1 MLDFDNL
8 FFLSGHLEHLGKLTQ
23 GKQKQYLKFSLVT
36 KVNNKPMPFF
46 MIAFDKVAIELA
58 KLNQDDTIMVNFT
71 TREQNYVDP
80 KTKKR
85 RWETVL
91 TVNNFTL
98 LKTAMRK
105 AQAVN
110 DNHNQKLAAV
120 PNQKGAVRSHSSILG
135 DAPEKNEGTVSALS
149 YEEQRQEAIKN
160 VIMNDFLRQ

>member
-46 MIAFDKVAIELA
+46 MIAFDKVAMELA

-71 TREQNYVDP
+71 TREQSYVDP
-80 KTKKR
+80 KTNKR

-91 TVNNFTL
+91 TVDNFTL

-105 AQAVN
+105 AQTVNN
-110 DNHNQKLAAV
+110 DNYQKLTTM
-120 PNQKGAVRSHSSILG
+120 PNQKDVSGTHRRTPG
-135 DAPEKNEGTVSALS
+135 DAPEKETATSELS
-149 YEEQRQEAIKN
+149 YKEQMQKAINN
-160 VIMNDFLRQ
+160 VIMNDFLGQ